1 MTGKKFTST
10 VAGASILITAVGL
23 IGKGLGLI
31 REIVFANFFGLNTQF
46 DLYLVGAVLPITIN
60 TIILYLGQNYFIPNY
75 NKTKIE
81 TPEKIRAFTNST
93 FWIFSLFG
101 LLLAAILFSLSE
113 PIVNLYLHNTSPID
127 FRSTLNVFRI
137 FLFTIPLSAAYSIL
151 AAFLQSEFEFKS
163 PAMSQLML
171 NVSIILLVV
180 VFSNK
185 IGVYT
190 IPIGYVAG
198 NLIQLIFLLIKSAN
212 KIRLSLFS
220 FIKEKN
226 ARAIANYSLII
237 TILIESISQIYLLA
251 DRYFFD
257 EVQKGGIASLNY
269 AMNLYLLPITIISVA
284 LSTAIFPSFSLS
296 LNSNILEDVQRKLDN
311 FFCVNLF
318 LFIPISLTLISY
330 GDIIIRILFQR
341 GEFDSGATE
350 MTFQVLKYYAVS
362 LIFYSSYAVINK
374 LLYGAN
380 LIKILLVITLTGC
393 FIKIAANF
401 YLVRDLQQ
409 NGLAISTSISYLFF
423 FIAGIGVVLIKLKL
437 RVKYFLKEFSIDIIN
452 GFVSYLL
459 AVVLIPESLFPN
471 SFVNGFL
478 KLLIFCASYIFNAK
492 LIKHDVFKL
501 FENAFVNIPLFK
513 NNRI

>member
-60 TIILYLGQNYFIPNY
+60 TVILYLGQNYFIPSY

-81 TPEKIRAFTNST
+81 TPEKTRAFTNSS

-101 LLLAAILFSLSE
+101 LLLAAILFYLSG
-113 PIVNLYLHNTSPID
+113 PIVNLYLHDSSSFEFI
-127 FRSTLNVFRI
+127 STLNVFRI
-137 FLFTIPLSAAYSIL
+137 FLLTIPLSAAYSIL
-151 AAFLQSEFEFKS
+151 AAFLQSEFEFRS
-163 PAMSQLML
+163 PAMSQLLL
-171 NVSIILLVV
+171 NVAVILLVV
-180 VFSNK
+180 IFSNK

-190 IPIGYVAG
+190 IPIGYIAG
-198 NLIQLIFLLIKSAN
+198 NLLQLIFLLFKAAN
-212 KIRLSLFS
+212 KIKLNLYM
-220 FIKEKN
+220 FIKGGN
-226 ARAIANYSLII
+226 ARAIINYSLVI

-251 DRYFFD
+251 DRYFFN

-269 AMNLYLLPITIISVA
+269 ASYIYLLPITIISAA

-296 LNSNILEDVQRKLDN
+296 LHSNIIEDVQKKLDN
-311 FFCVNLF
+311 FFSINLF
-318 LFIPISLTLISY
+318 LFVPISLTLIFY
-330 GDIIIRILFQR
+330 GGIIIRILFQR
-341 GEFDSGATE
+341 GEFNSGATQ
-350 MTFQVLKYYAVS
+350 MTFEVLKYYAVS

-380 LIKILLVITLTGC
+380 LVKILLVITVTGC

-401 YLVRDLQQ
+401 YLVKDLQQ

-437 RVKYFLKEFSIDIIN
+437 KVKYFLKEFSLDIIN

-471 SFVNGFL
+471 TFTNGFL

-492 LIKHDVFKL
+492 LIRQDVFKL

-513 NNRI
+513 NNKI